1 MGNNSSVES
10 SEEFSE
16 KIDIGL
22 SATVTIT
29 DNRWSASSDLE
40 FKGPFQHPAS
50 ALFHIGES
58 NNSTASSPLEQIT
71 GTSFLN
77 NTGNIQGDDWKI
89 VGSDDV
95 FVLALN
101 EAKKDV
107 SLS

>member
-29 DNRWSASSDLE
+29 DNRWSASSGLE

-50 ALFHIGES
+50 ALFHMFDEFRK
-58 NNSTASSPLEQIT
+58 NKYPHYLPPR
-71 GTSFLN
+71 
-77 NTGNIQGDDWKI
+77 
-89 VGSDDV
+89 
-95 FVLALN
+95 
-101 EAKKDV
+101 
-107 SLS
+107 